1 MYKRHECCS
10 AAGRMP
16 EQAPTYISYDKAD
29 DHTTRANQTHV
40 FRQTHLH
47 FTAFNQILSHGFD

>member
-10 AAGRMP
+10 AAGRTP
-16 EQAPTYISYDKAD
+16 RQALTYISYDKAD
-29 DHTTRANQTHV
+29 DHPTASQTHV

-47 FTAFNQILSHGFD
+47 FTAFNQVLSHGFD